1 MYATKFLARMIV
13 EGNDGSGFAPLF
25 IRGSIPTI
33 SPKSHHWYMGVSR
46 IFHWG
51 RDRRAENRGLRPR
64 AGWCSLG
71 EAASPLPTSYG
82 YGSAMSSQRG
92 SWRIPDRP
100 NVFHYFQH
108 SEWPLLTL
116 EYCQLWTIMQP
127 LGTEDHSAPIA
138 YVPALIRKLSGV
150 GIVGVGFNKKLSWC
164 WQKARCV

>member
-33 SPKSHHWYMGVSR
+33 SPKSHHWYMGVSM

-82 YGSAMSSQRG
+82 YGSAMSSPAG
-92 SWRIPDRP
+92 FVSDSRP
-100 NVFHYFQH
+100 PKCF
-108 SEWPLLTL
+108 PLL
-116 EYCQLWTIMQP
+116 
-127 LGTEDHSAPIA
+127 SALRMASSDTRILSIVDYNA
-138 YVPALIRKLSGV
+138 AIRDRRPQCP
-150 GIVGVGFNKKLSWC
+150 N
-164 WQKARCV
+164 CVRPRIDKEIIRRRDSRGRI